1 MQRLSRSGR
10 GWCVTM
16 YSIHLGYIV
25 LYNNRLCR
33 IYVLI
38 NIEHGLKDS
47 DKVMLTEME
56 QFNINMQLVLTKCD
70 KLEESVVN
78 DKMMFIAHQV
88 RGYKNIHPL
97 LHAVSSMSK
106 FGLPQLRYSLWDSFH
121 QFQIRNSVGYENNMV
136 KYLQA

>member
-1 MQRLSRSGR
+1 
-10 GWCVTM
+10 M

-121 QFQIRNSVGYENNMV
+121 QF
-136 KYLQA
+136 